1 MGYSNVTA
9 DLNVYGTTS
18 LSDLN
23 VRGTAIHY
31 GSLTNY
37 GNTSLANLTTT
48 NLTVTGN
55 FTVTATNTT
64 VTNALSIVN
73 QGTTT
78 ALYVNQD
85 ESPIMVHNVAEFWD
99 HTQLAMVIDGY
110 GNVAV
115 HTTSSPGYAFTVV
128 QGALFDSIVT
138 GTLSGTTLTATSI
151 SGTNFTGST

>member
-23 VRGTAIHY
+23 VRGSSIHY
-31 GSLTNY
+31 GSLVNY
-37 GNTSLANLTTT
+37 GNTSLANLTTA

-55 FTVTATNTT
+55 FIITATNT
-64 VTNALSIVN
+64 SISNSISITN

-78 ALYVNQD
+78 ALYVKQD
-85 ESPIMVHNVAEFWD
+85 ESGVHTYNVAEFWD

-110 GNVAV
+110 GNVAI
-115 HTTSSPGYAFTVV
+115 HATSSPGYALTVQMV
-128 QGALFDSIVT
+128 LYLIE
-138 GTLSGTTLTATSI
+138 
-151 SGTNFTGST
+151 